1 MEARRERKGRY
12 RKVEERDR
20 KKSVE
25 EFERERELQRGKD
38 RSMPLS
44 NMMKH
49 ERKGYKIRKQI

>member
-1 MEARRERKGRY
+1 MEARRERKGRD

-49 ERKGYKIRKQI
+49 ERKCYKIRKQI